1 MIEINLSE
9 VTDEELEELRV
20 RVESEKEN
28 RYFIRN
34 AERQAEFIAEKYSMA
49 IGRYDGQDW
58 KQPTGAH
65 DAYKSGSIVT
75 HNGKTWKSIMPV
87 NVWEPG
93 VTGWREVDSET
104 GEVTVSEWTQPK
116 GAHDAYKKGD
126 KVKFAGREYESVI
139 NNNVWNPEDYP
150 AGWVSLEPEPEPE
163 PVEDPVPE
171 PDPTE
176 PEPVEDSV
184 PDWVQP
190 GGHNPYKKGDR
201 VKFSGSVWESLID
214 NNVWS
219 PTDYPAGWSKVG

>member
-28 RYFIRN
+28 RYFIKN
-34 AERQAEFIAEKYSMA
+34 AERQAEFIAEKYAMA

-65 DAYKSGSIVT
+65 DAYKPGSIVI

-93 VTGWREVDSET
+93 VTGWREVDPET

-126 KVKFAGREYESVI
+126 RVKFAGREYESLI
-139 NNNVWNPEDYP
+139 DGNVWNPEDYP
-150 AGWVSLEPEPEPE
+150 DGWVSLEPE

-171 PDPTE
+171 PT
-176 PEPVEDSV
+176 EPVEDSV

-190 GGHNPYKKGDR
+190 GANNPYMKGDR

-219 PTDYPAGWSKVG
+219 PTDYPAGWSQVG